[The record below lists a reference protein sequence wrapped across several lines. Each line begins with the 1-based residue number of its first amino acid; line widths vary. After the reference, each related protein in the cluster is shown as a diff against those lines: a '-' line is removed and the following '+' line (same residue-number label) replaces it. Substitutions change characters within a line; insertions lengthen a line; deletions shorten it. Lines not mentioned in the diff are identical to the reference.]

1 MHSPSRLPSH
11 LTSHPPA
18 HPPLRLPEPLPLY
31 GADYK
36 RDPYPLYAELR
47 ERGPVH
53 RVRFPSGVCAWLIT
67 GYEAAHQALNDPRL
81 GKHHSRGNAAW
92 RDRASIMPEPQ
103 HSQLQVHL
111 LHQDPPRHTSMRR
124 LITDAFAPKR
134 IAELRPRFEQL
145 ADALLDELPPAVP
158 EHGGSID
165 LVASFAARFPF
176 LVLAEVIGLPDAFT
190 ARFDRDWGK
199 VVQPVGPDDPG
210 RPAYEAR
217 LRGLQGYIAGLVR
230 HKRQEPGAD
239 LLSRLVTAHDEGAL
253 DGAELDS
260 MIFQLLVA
268 GQEPVTNQITT
279 ALTALLRHTHHT
291 HPPHRPRHSD
301 HSHPHS
307 RPLAALRDNP
317 ALLPRAVDELLRYD
331 SAFELT
337 TWRFLAED
345 ADVSGTRIPAG
356 DSVIVSLCAANRDPA
371 RFPAPDT
378 LMLDRSPNPHLAF
391 GHGIHFCPGAT
402 LARTELHIAL
412 ETLLRRLPNLRLAV
426 PDSALNWVPAVL
438 ARGVSELPVTYGPV
452 TYGSPPVTYGP
463 VTYQSPPVTSGPLT
477 EERSGAA
484 RGCPFGATGEAR

>member
-1 MHSPSRLPSH
+1 MR
-11 LTSHPPA
+11 PP
-18 HPPLRLPEPLPLY
+18 RLPEPLPLY
-31 GADYK
+31 GEDYK

-53 RVRFPSGVCAWLIT
+53 RVRFPSGVHAWLVT
-67 GYEAAHQALNDPRL
+67 GYEAAHRALNDPRL

-92 RDRASIMPEPQ
+92 RARASIMPEPQ
-103 HSQLQVHL
+103 HSRLQVHL
-111 LHQDPPRHTSMRR
+111 LHQDPPRHTAMRR
-124 LITDAFAPKR
+124 LITDAFAPRR
-134 IAELRPRFEQL
+134 IAGLRPRFERL
-145 ADALLDELPPAVP
+145 AEALLDELPPAGPSGEGGP
-158 EHGGSID
+158 ERGARAD

-217 LRGLQGYIAGLVR
+217 LRGLQGYIADLVQ
-230 HKRQEPGAD
+230 HKRRERGTD
-239 LLSRLVTAHDEGAL
+239 LLSRLVTARDAGEL
-253 DGAELDS
+253 DDAELDS

-279 ALTALLRHTHHT
+279 ALTALLRHPEH
-291 HPPHRPRHSD
+291 
-301 HSHPHS
+301 
-307 RPLAALRDNP
+307 LARLRDDP
-317 ALLPRAVDELLRYD
+317 ALLPRAVEELLRYD

-337 TWRFLAED
+337 TWRFLAAD

-378 LMLDRSPNPHLAF
+378 LDFDRTPNPHLAF

-412 ETLLRRLPNLRLAV
+412 ETLLRRLPGLRLAV
-426 PDSALNWVPAVL
+426 PDADLRWIPAVL
-438 ARGVSELPVTYGPV
+438 ARGVDELPVSYGAV
-452 TYGSPPVTYGP
+452 G
-463 VTYQSPPVTSGPLT
+463 
-477 EERSGAA
+477 GAA
-484 RGCPFGATGEAR
+484 GSDGGGGTEPAGSGTEPAGTPAGRGGGSGTEPAGPPPYACPFSGSAGEAATR